1 MIFVQGWI
9 RLAGSD
15 DVESILPAVHQMA
28 EATLTE
34 PGCIAYSFAIDVSDP
49 QLIQLNERW
58 VSEEALQQHFQT
70 PHMAEFNKA
79 VSSLNIKSMD
89 VRMYSGDEVRIMMQ
103 S

>member
-9 RLAGSD
+9 RLAESD
-15 DVESILPAVHQMA
+15 DVESILPAARQMA

-34 PGCIAYSFAIDVSDP
+34 TGCIAYSFAIDVSDP

-79 VSSLNIKSMD
+79 VSTLNIKSMD